1 MRRLLPIVLLAL
13 AFVPAAAAHGLPVLG
28 IDDGSSGVAAPA
40 GVSRYVTIPAPGG
53 TLVERIN
60 RNGGQVLASSLFPGT
75 FTIPAVAYD
84 GSPGGLSGDRHTL
97 ALIEPRAGFP
107 RLATKLLVLHV
118 PSLRYRTTIS

>member
-13 AFVPAAAAHGLPVLG
+13 AFVPAAAADGLPVLG

-60 RNGGQVLASSLFPGT
+60 RNGGRGPRPSPFPGP
-75 FTIPAVAYD
+75 FPCPAAAS
-84 GSPGGLSGDRHTL
+84 GAPPPGPTAAPDTRSSTS
-97 ALIEPRAGFP
+97 
-107 RLATKLLVLHV
+107 ATGG
-118 PSLRYRTTIS
+118 PPP

>member
-1 MRRLLPIVLLAL
+1 MRRILPIVLVAL
-13 AFVPAAAAHGLPVLG
+13 AFVPSAAADGLPVLG

-40 GVSRYVTIPAPGG
+40 GLSRYVTIPAPGG
-53 TLVERIN
+53 GTLVERIST
-60 RNGGQVLASSLFPGT
+60 NGGQVLASSLFPGT

-107 RLATKLLVLHV
+107 RVETK
-118 PSLRYRTTIS
+118 